1 MKIYDGEGIK
11 MVSENMENFY
21 RNLEIAVGLD
31 VGWT

>member
-11 MVSENMENFY
+11 IVSENMENFY
-21 RNLEIAVGLD
+21 RNLEIAVD